1 MWEKRT
7 DAMLRI
13 LTRDRHIIRVDELR
27 RAIESIPPKD
37 YETMSYYERWI
48 TAIETLI
55 IEKGLL
61 TRDEID
67 RRVETSRLPDTC
79 RKNRMEPQFKPG
91 DRVRIRVDYPARH
104 FRTPGYIR
112 ARPAPSRPC
121 MALFAIRKRSPMVV
135 TVAKQFLYLVC
146 FEQTHVWGAYPASPD
161 KLYIDIY
168 EPWLEPA

>member
-1 MWEKRT
+1 MRHVHDRGGWPDAGPVERAEHDYSMWEKRT

-61 TRDEID
+61 TREEID
-67 RRVETSRLPDTC
+67 RRVETLEVT
-79 RKNRMEPQFKPG
+79 
-91 DRVRIRVDYPARH
+91 RH
-104 FRTPGYIR
+104 
-112 ARPAPSRPC
+112 
-121 MALFAIRKRSPMVV
+121 V
-135 TVAKQFLYLVC
+135 
-146 FEQTHVWGAYPASPD
+146 
-161 KLYIDIY
+161 
-168 EPWLEPA
+168 